1 MRDSSPYDLSRKD
14 PGSSPKV
21 GPIRVHGI
29 VRPIASSQPKDPR
42 SSSLVPPSL
51 TR

>member
-1 MRDSSPYDLSRKD
+1 MRDSSPYDLARKD

-21 GPIRVHGI
+21 GPIRVRGI

-42 SSSLVPPSL
+42 SSLVPPSL